1 MKPEIIYLA
10 RDRYAQEHKQF
21 NQIAEKAGRII
32 VVITL
37 IISLLTAAM
46 ALFADAIFSPRG
58 FLEWTIL
65 LCQVFALFCL
75 VCAWGHA
82 LLAIKFGANQVPPFQ
97 KHEFDHLQ
105 QASREG
111 MYRYILS
118 FYVEPSE
125 KLADV
130 NIEKAKYLKFS
141 YEELAI
147 GGYLLAIL
155 LILFFVKKI
164 LQ

>member
-105 QASREG
+105 QASRED
-111 MYRYILS
+111 MYRYILDC
-118 FYVEPSE
+118 YVAPTE
-125 KLADV
+125 KLSPL
-130 NIEKAKYLKFS
+130 NNEKARYLQFS
-141 YEELAI
+141 YQELAI
-147 GGYLLAIL
+147 GGYLLAAL
-155 LILFFVKKI
+155 LMLLFLKEVI
-164 LQ
+164 